1 MDPKLIYENFRLT
14 VTQHYFDMSGRVSR
28 PDFWYFVLASVVVML
43 AAAIITNIL
52 FVPLRALV
60 GLALLLPMAGMG
72 ARRLQD
78 AGQNGQLVWALLI
91 PSAIL
96 QLFSLMVW
104 GPFGIWGFAAFY
116 LSIGWLLNLV
126 ALVALIACIYF
137 WVQPGT
143 PGDNAYGPPPHA
155 ML

>member
-14 VTQHYFDMSGRVSR
+14 ITQHYFDMNGRVSR
-28 PDFWYFVLASVVVML
+28 PDFWYFVLATFVVML
-43 AAAIITNIL
+43 IAAIL
-52 FVPLRALV
+52 ASVLYPLRALV

-78 AGQNGQLVWALLI
+78 AGQNGQLVWVLLI

-104 GPFGIWGFAAFY
+104 GPFGFFGFAAFY
-116 LSIGWLLNLV
+116 FSIGWIIHLV
-126 ALVALIACIYF
+126 ALIALIACIYF

-143 PGDNAYGPPPHA
+143 PGENAYGPPPHSR
-155 ML
+155 M